1 MPRIDFTFTAGAL
14 DADAKAELPG
24 KLAAALLR
32 AERAPDTE
40 FFRSISWTHVHEL
53 PADSVH
59 TADGP
64 AEKPQFIVEVT
75 TPEGALSDR
84 RRAEMVTEATELVV
98 EAAGLAPEDAINVW
112 VMCREI
118 NEGSWGAAG
127 NVIKFEELAAAAKA
141 EREKAEAPA

>member
-1 MPRIDFTFTAGAL
+1 MPKIDFTYTAGAL
-14 DADAKAELPG
+14 DATAKAELPG

-53 PADSVH
+53 PADAVH
-59 TADGP
+59 TADGQS
-64 AEKPQFIVEVT
+64 EKPQFVLEVT
-75 TPEGALSDR
+75 TPQGALSDR
-84 RRAEMVTEATELVV
+84 RRAEMVKEATDLVV
-98 EAAGLAPEDAINVW
+98 EAAGLAPEDSLNVW
-112 VMCREI
+112 VLHREI

-127 NVIKFEELAAAAKA
+127 NVIQFEQLKAAALA